1 LEINEELEDLGRW
14 QGRLEHR
21 RKDGTTLSVHS
32 RWVARRD
39 DRGTWVGS
47 FAIERDLGGIT
58 GGPAPEAPAPPDA
71 SAPPEAA
78 RPHGAAA
85 PPEATAASPRE
96 LAHEL
101 NNALAVIMNFSAF
114 VIAELDAPTGASP

>member
-71 SAPPEAA
+71 SAPPEA
-78 RPHGAAA
+78 
-85 PPEATAASPRE
+85 TAASPRE

-114 VIAELDAPTGASP
+114 VIAELDAPTGASPEAMRA